1 MNLRSR
7 RTDDLDINITP
18 LIDVVFLLLI
28 FFMVSTSFIK
38 ESQIKLDL
46 PQASSNEVP
55 DDVNTIKVT
64 IDARGQY
71 FVNDKALINNQEA
84 TLTKAIKQAAG
95 DKANPTIVI
104 NADARTTHQAVV
116 SVLDVAKR
124 LNYLRITFATERRKE
139 GK

>member
-7 RTDDLDINITP
+7 RTDDLDINLTP

-38 ESQIKLDL
+38 ESQIKLNL

-55 DDVNTIKVT
+55 EEVNTITVT
-64 IDARGQY
+64 IDARGQF

-84 TLTKAIKQAAG
+84 TLIKAIKQAVG
-95 DKANPTIVI
+95 DHKNPMIVI
-104 NADARTTHQAVV
+104 NADAKTTHQSVV
-116 SVLDVAKR
+116 TVLDVAKQ

-139 GK
+139 GN